1 MNMAVNV
8 INLSYSY
15 GTRPVLKNLTF
26 SVPKSDFFI
35 IIGPNGSG
43 KTTLMKV
50 ISGILKPQK
59 GRLEILNRSIS
70 HYNLKALA
78 RTIAFVPQMLT
89 VDFPFTVIE
98 MVLMGRSPYLGMLGL
113 EHEKDLEIAKQ
124 AIAFTGVEHLTHR
137 KLDQL
142 SGGEQQRVFIARAI
156 CQEPDVILLD
166 EPTASLDLAHQV
178 RVMDLMEKLKV
189 EKGVTVVM
197 VSHDVNLAAMYGDQL
212 LLLSNGQIVCQGLPD
227 EVLTFQTLE
236 EAYGC
241 TLLVDESPL
250 GKIPRVT
257 LVPRKFM
264 HVDRQAECLPEQ
276 PIFEE
281 NKKPNSRS

>member
-1 MNMAVNV
+1 MAVNV

-15 GTRPVLKNLTF
+15 GTLPVLKNLTF
-26 SVPKSDFFI
+26 SVPKGDFFI

-59 GRLEILNRSIS
+59 GRLEILNRSIG

-78 RTIAFVPQMLT
+78 RTIAFVPQMVT

-142 SGGEQQRVFIARAI
+142 SGGELQRVFIARAI

-178 RVMDLMEKLKV
+178 RVMDLMEKLKS

-197 VSHDVNLAAMYGDQL
+197 VSHDVNLAAMYGDRL
-212 LLLSNGQIVCQGLPD
+212 LLLNEGQIVRLGYPA

-236 EAYGC
+236 ETYGC

-250 GKIPRVT
+250 GKFPRVT
-257 LVPRKFM
+257 LVPGKFM

-276 PIFEE
+276 PVLEE
-281 NKKPNSRS
+281 NKKPDSRS

>member
-59 GRLEILNRSIS
+59 GRLEILNRSIG

-113 EHEKDLEIAKQ
+113 EHEKDLKIAKQ

-178 RVMDLMEKLKV
+178 RVMDLMEKLKA

-212 LLLSNGQIVCQGLPD
+212 LLLSDGQIVCQGLPD

-236 EAYGC
+236 KAYGC

-250 GKIPRVT
+250 GKFPRVT
-257 LVPRKFM
+257 LVPQKFM
-264 HVDRQAECLPEQ
+264 HVDRQAKGLPEQ
-276 PIFEE
+276 PVLEK
-281 NKKPNSRS
+281 NKKSNSIS

>member
-1 MNMAVNV
+1 MAVNV

-15 GTRPVLKNLTF
+15 GSRPVLKNLTF

-59 GRLEILNRSIS
+59 GRLEILNRSIG

-78 RTIAFVPQMLT
+78 RTIAFVPQMVT

-113 EHEKDLEIAKQ
+113 EHEKDMEIAKQ

-257 LVPRKFM
+257 LVPQKFM
-264 HVDRQAECLPEQ
+264 NVDRQAKGLPEQ
-276 PIFEE
+276 PVLEKD
-281 NKKPNSRS
+281 KKPNSRS

>member
-26 SVPKSDFFI
+26 SVPKGDFFI

-50 ISGILKPQK
+50 VSGILKPQK
-59 GRLEILNRSIS
+59 GRLDILGRSIG
-70 HYNLKALA
+70 HYNIKALA
-78 RTIAFVPQMLT
+78 RTIAFVPQMVT

-178 RVMDLMEKLKV
+178 RVMDLMEKLKS

-236 EAYGC
+236 KAYGC

-250 GKIPRVT
+250 GKFPRVT
-257 LVPRKFM
+257 LVPKKFM
-264 HVDRQAECLPEQ
+264 NVER
-276 PIFEE
+276 
-281 NKKPNSRS
+281 